1 MTMTD
6 SVRALVNQRM
16 AAKGMNRAQLA
27 REVGMELPNISR
39 ILNGRSGVM
48 PESWG
53 RILDALG
60 LELVAVPKG
69 TDVAK
74 LLEGKG

>member
-16 AAKGMNRAQLA
+16 AAKGINRAQLA
-27 REVGMELPNISR
+27 REVGMELPNVSR

-53 RILDALG
+53 RILDVLG